1 LQFVHDA
8 AQVLA
13 QFQDQGGP
21 LLALLRP
28 VSRRLW
34 VRQRQGQ
41 LQGKQGQLLADF
53 IVNPAGQ
60 PFVLVLMKQLL
71 TRQKRPSLNK

>member
-1 LQFVHDA
+1 
-8 AQVLA
+8 
-13 QFQDQGGP
+13 
-21 LLALLRP
+21 
-28 VSRRLW
+28 
-34 VRQRQGQ
+34 
-41 LQGKQGQLLADF
+41 LLADF